1 MKNINV
7 ILGLPHEGKTNKLIE
22 MFVAS
27 LKLDSDTPESEKKA
41 LVFISAEDSVVSII
55 DLLVNKFDIPFDIA
69 SRLPIYNI
77 NHLSEVELILLE
89 YLRDNDTIL
98 FLDEP
103 QLLHR
108 VKKYHHIP
116 LHTKLEI
123 LVTKYPVDD
132 FKSLDIIYTKSIV
145 RK

>member
-1 MKNINV
+1 MQKIV
-7 ILGLPHEGKTNKLIE
+7 SMLGLPHEGKTNKLIE

-77 NHLSEVELILLE
+77 THLSEVELILLE

-103 QLLHR
+103 QLLYR
-108 VKKYHHIP
+108 VKKYRHIP

-123 LVTKYPVDD
+123 LATKYPVDD